1 MKPKFL
7 TVIKCKFLKSL
18 VLHEIMHFVQALRIE
33 GPCSIVTPQL
43 KFLNIQVQ
51 EKHDQSK
58 SFQVLA
64 VCFPKMQN
72 QTEQCLCGFLLHLKQ
87 SNSKWIAS
95 HKTAVAVFGSNTCD
109 WLFHRKLFLKLHI
122 LD

>member
-18 VLHEIMHFVQALRIE
+18 VLHEIMNFMQALRTE

-58 SFQVLA
+58 SLQVLA

-72 QTEQCLCGFLLHLKQ
+72 QTEQCLCEFLLHLKQ
-87 SNSKWIAS
+87 
-95 HKTAVAVFGSNTCD
+95 
-109 WLFHRKLFLKLHI
+109 
-122 LD
+122 

>member
-1 MKPKFL
+1 MLSISKCHINFVLSLGKNRQFVKPKFV

-18 VLHEIMHFVQALRIE
+18 VVHEIKNFMQALGTE

-43 KFLNIQVQ
+43 KFLDTQVQ

-58 SFQVLA
+58 SFEVLA

-87 SNSKWIAS
+87 
-95 HKTAVAVFGSNTCD
+95 
-109 WLFHRKLFLKLHI
+109 
-122 LD
+122 